1 MKKSCLL
8 LLLSGIIVSC
18 NVDKNA
24 GEDKVITP
32 PSPAKIPH
40 EITAHG
46 ATRVDNYYWMKLSE
60 QQKNAPAKDEQTT
73 HVLNYLNA
81 ENEYLKTK
89 LEHTEELQEKLYEE
103 MVGRIKQDDESVPYK
118 DNGYWYYTRYESGKE
133 YPVYC
138 RKKGTLD
145 SPEEIMLNV
154 NEMAEGYSYFHVRG
168 FKVSEDNNLVA
179 YGVDT
184 VSRRRYTLYLK
195 DLRSGNIIDSPVPNT
210 EGYVAWANDNKTF
223 FYTMKDS
230 LTLRSDR
237 ILRHKLGTDPA
248 NDILVYT
255 EKDETF
261 STGITKTKSKKIPRD
276 IFCKHAYE
284 RLSDPRCKST
294 GGKFPAF

>member
-103 MVGRIKQDDESVPYK
+103 MVGRIKQDDESVSYK

-195 DLRSGNIIDSPVPNT
+195 DLRSGKIIDSPVPNT

-230 LTLRSDR
+230 LTL
-237 ILRHKLGTDPA
+237 
-248 NDILVYT
+248 
-255 EKDETF
+255 
-261 STGITKTKSKKIPRD
+261 
-276 IFCKHAYE
+276 
-284 RLSDPRCKST
+284 
-294 GGKFPAF
+294 